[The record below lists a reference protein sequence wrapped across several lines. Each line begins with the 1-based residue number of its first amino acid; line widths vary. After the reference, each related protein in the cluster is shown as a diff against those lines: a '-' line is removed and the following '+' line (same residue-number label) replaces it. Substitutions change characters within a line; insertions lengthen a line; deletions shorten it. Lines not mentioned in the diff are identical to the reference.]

1 MECVKALVLCHNV
14 TPVVEEM
21 EESGEGGDGE
31 GVNVDE
37 EVVIF
42 QNKNDPPSLRR
53 ISYQASSPDEVTN
66 IHVCTVKISL
76 VKKVSQLVCCLV
88 GSFVGE
94 NFHKLLIIEIFAN
107 TISADCRSHLH
118 VATLHSVI
126 HTQKATEAQH

>member
-21 EESGEGGDGE
+21 EESGEGGEGE

-94 NFHKLLIIEIFAN
+94 NVHRLLITAN
-107 TISADCRSHLH
+107 TIFADCRSHL
-118 VATLHSVI
+118 ATLHSVI